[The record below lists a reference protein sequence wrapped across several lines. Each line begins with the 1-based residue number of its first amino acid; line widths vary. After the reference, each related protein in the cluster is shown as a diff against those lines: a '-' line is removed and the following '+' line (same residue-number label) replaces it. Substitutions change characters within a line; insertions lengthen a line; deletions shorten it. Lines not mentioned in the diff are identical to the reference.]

1 VSETTSSLRAFVDRR
16 PFLAA
21 LTALPLAWVVAVVG
35 GLYATLARVAV
46 SWTPGADVWF
56 LGRDFAVFYTGGTFA
71 GESAWPAL
79 YDLARFTER
88 FNEITG
94 LDLPAGGPIFR
105 YPPPTALAFVPTA
118 GLSLGTA
125 LVIWTL
131 LGIAAWWAA
140 TNVLRIG
147 PLAATIVALSIPAY
161 STLALGQNTF
171 FFVAVFAAVVA
182 AARRDW
188 GLGVGLAL
196 GLLVFKPQLALG
208 PIVWWLASPGRR
220 RHLAGAVIS
229 GGTVLGVS
237 ALAAPDGWTTYLGRL
252 SILADPGPTNRTW
265 YFSGLDFFRML
276 LPDSNLAWV
285 AWLMVTALV
294 VVWSGRIVRR
304 LGNDPEAGACLAVV
318 VTLLTSPHLV
328 AYDWLLLV
336 VPGAVLWHRAP
347 HLRPRLLVGGALLD
361 LTALLGPDLAA
372 RQIGLFGRGLHP
384 AFPVL
389 LAVAVLVFG
398 SVPSR
403 TGEEAET
410 PDVGAS
416 RIR

>member
-1 VSETTSSLRAFVDRR
+1 MVGFVSV
-16 PFLAA
+16 
-21 LTALPLAWVVAVVG
+21 AWVVAVM
-35 GLYATLARVAV
+35 ARVYLMAAETAL
-46 SWTPGADVWF
+46 SWSRGLDVWF
-56 LGRDFAVFYTGGTFA
+56 LGRDFAVFYTGGSLARA
-71 GESAWPAL
+71 GEWSAL
-79 YDLARFTER
+79 YELASFARA
-88 FNEITG
+88 FNRVTG

-105 YPPPTALAFVPTA
+105 YPPPTALAFVPTN

-140 TNVLRIG
+140 TKVLRIG

-188 GLGVGLAL
+188 DLGVGLAL

-208 PIVWWLASPGRR
+208 PVIWWLASPGRR
-220 RHLAGAVIS
+220 RQLAGAVIS

-237 ALAAPDGWTTYLGRL
+237 ALVAPDGWATYLGRL

-265 YFSGLDFFRML
+265 YFSGLDFFRIL

-285 AWLMVTALV
+285 AWLVITALV
-294 VVWSGRIVRR
+294 VVWSGRIFRR
-304 LGNDPEAGACLAVV
+304 LGADLEGGAGLAVV

-336 VPGAVLWHRAP
+336 VPGAVLWRRAP
-347 HLRPRLLVGGALLD
+347 RLRARLLVGGALLD

-372 RQIGLFGRGLHP
+372 QQIGLFGRGLHP

-403 TGEEAET
+403 TGEEAQT
-410 PDVGAS
+410 PDMGPS